1 MRSIVVPTL
10 IASTTFAAPVAQQW
24 GDAPRADAIAA
35 ASLSGWYASAD
46 TTTDTIE
53 IRDVRETL
61 LHTITRAELN
71 TLAPWM
77 TLDSSTDG
85 PRALAWTSSGR
96 SLFIIL
102 TDDTPSPDGLGSDT
116 ILRYDTTSEQL
127 SLFAR
132 ANLDDLSGQA
142 PAALHHKGE
151 LWVSTIDGNIRI
163 YNAFRNSI
171 TGILSRTMSIPGAD
185 PAVGIALAPR
195 INMVTVA
202 TESTLYAIDLDS
214 VTPAF
219 DTVGTLTN
227 ARGIAY
233 SEHYGNV
240 WHEGAFIAQGA
251 GDGDNARVRFVPW
264 FQVTGLFAYA
274 PSDYLVSSLDLT
286 GIAIS
291 ADGSMLLASDDSI
304 ESVRDTDDPDLDY
317 EDWLRDEFDQAVTF
331 AQGLIAADGRP
342 SGWVTDADVIAGNTR
357 FHPPSPDGAAW
368 VIMLHLVKDSIDG
381 SSDSA
386 PIVRDILDRYAG
398 LKPDGIVPRVTADGI
413 MHHWYDPFTGNAAPG
428 WSDEYATLSTMLIVT
443 AADRARRFYFDDP
456 QIVLAADTIINRVEN
471 WDSYIQPGTNNI
483 YFRAIQSGG
492 PDLGSGS
499 GAFNEAVLFIEQAAM
514 YGNSSSALDYWLDRG
529 ALPSASYI
537 NNFPVTTNWPGG
549 HLPAFVSHY
558 PWIGSSA
565 MRDDPDWETHMRN
578 LLVSHGG
585 WTDDNAPDFYTV
597 FSAGTTKPE
606 WGGYHADSL
615 SDHPGNV
622 TTFPS
627 LMAFG
632 ALGDTAP
639 TVGAYNAYRRGAR
652 ATFATGASILYRR
665 SGIDPGYTPPDAGLP
680 DVVIG
685 AIGLAELIEPGSVTN
700 VLAVDYRPECPADYG
715 APLGELDFF
724 DLSAFLSAYHN
735 RDSRADIARPFGEF
749 DFFDLSL
756 FLNRFIQGCP

>member
-1 MRSIVVPTL
+1 MRYALLPILMSSIAL
-10 IASTTFAAPVAQQW
+10 GAPVAQPW
-24 GDAPRADAIAA
+24 GDAPRADAVAA
-35 ASLSGWYASAD
+35 AQLSGWYASAD

-61 LHTITRAELN
+61 LHTITRDELSN
-71 TLAPWM
+71 LAPWM
-77 TLDSSTDG
+77 TLDATPDG

-96 SLFIIL
+96 SLFIVL
-102 TDDTPSPDGLGSDT
+102 TDDATSTDGLGSDV

-132 ANLDDLSGQA
+132 ANLDDLSGPA

-151 LWVSTIDGNIRI
+151 LWVSTIDGNIRV
-163 YNAFRNSI
+163 YNAFRNTTSG
-171 TGILSRTMSIPGAD
+171 TLLRTLSIPNAQ
-185 PAVGIALAPR
+185 PAVGIAYAPR
-195 INMVTVA
+195 LNTVTIA
-202 TESTLYAIDLDS
+202 TESTLYAMDLDDAPP
-214 VTPAF
+214 TF
-219 DTVGTLTN
+219 DTVGPLTK

-233 SEHYGNV
+233 SEHYGNIQ
-240 WHEGAFIAQGA
+240 HEGAFIAQGA
-251 GDGDNARVRFVPW
+251 GAGDNARVRFVPW

-274 PSDYLVSSLDLT
+274 PTDYLVSSSDLND
-286 GIAIS
+286 IAIT
-291 ADGSMLLASDDSI
+291 ADGSMLLASGDSI

-317 EDWLRDEFDQAVTF
+317 ESWLRDEFDQVVTF
-331 AQGLIAADGRP
+331 AQGLVAADGRP
-342 SGWVTDADVIAGNTR
+342 DGWVTDADVLAGGSR

-368 VIMLHLVKDSIDG
+368 VVMLHLVKDSIDG

-386 PIVRDILDRYAG
+386 PIVRDILTRYAG
-398 LKPDGIVPRVTADGI
+398 LEPDGIVPRVTADGI
-413 MHHWYDPFTGNAAPG
+413 MHHWYDPFTGNSAPG
-428 WSDEYATLSTMLIVT
+428 WSNEYATLSTMLIVT

-456 QIVLAADTIINRVEN
+456 QIVVAADTIINRVDN
-471 WDSYIQPGTNNI
+471 WDSYIQPGTNRI
-483 YFRAIQSGG
+483 YFRALANGG
-492 PDLGSGS
+492 PDLGTGS
-499 GAFNEAVLFIEQAAM
+499 GAFNEAVMFIEQAAR
-514 YGNSSSALDYWLDRG
+514 YGSADNALNFWLDRN

-537 NNFPVTTNWPGG
+537 AGFPVTTNWPGG

-565 MRDDPDWETHMRN
+565 MRDDPAWRTHMRN
-578 LLVSHGG
+578 LLASHGA
-585 WTDDNAPDFYTV
+585 WTDDNAPDYLTV

-632 ALGDTAP
+632 MLGKTAP

-652 ATFATGASILYRR
+652 ATFATGASFLYRR
-665 SGIDPGYTPPDAGLP
+665 SDIDPGYTPPDAGLP
-680 DVVIG
+680 DVVLG
-685 AIGLAELIEPGSVTN
+685 AIGLAELIEPGSATS
-700 VLAVDYRPECPADYG
+700 VLGVDYRPECPADYA

-724 DLSAFLSAYHN
+724 DLSAFLSAYN
-735 RDSRADIARPFGEF
+735 TRDTSADIARPFGEF

-756 FLNRFIQGCP
+756 FLNRYTQGCP